1 MLAPFSTKVPLPVAV
16 RPPDPAITPLT
27 VKVLLAAAESVV
39 SAVTLTL
46 RFVTRVTL
54 SVATKPPPARVRLVA
69 AEAGTAP
76 RAAALAIE
84 SEPPLMVV
92 PPV

>member
-1 MLAPFSTKVPLPVAV
+1 MAEPRAKMPLPVAV
-16 RPPDPAITPLT
+16 RPPEPAIAPLM
-27 VKVLLAAAESVV
+27 VKVLLAATASVA

-54 SVATKPPPARVRLVA
+54 SVAARPPPARVRLVVA
-69 AEAGTAP
+69 DAGTAP

-84 SEPPLMVV
+84 SKPPLT
-92 PPV
+92 